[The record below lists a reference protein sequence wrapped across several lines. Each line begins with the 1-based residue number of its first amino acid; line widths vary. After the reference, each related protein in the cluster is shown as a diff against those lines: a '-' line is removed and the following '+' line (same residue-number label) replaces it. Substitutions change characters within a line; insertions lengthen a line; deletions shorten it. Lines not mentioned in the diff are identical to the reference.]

1 MITKFT
7 DLTQLV
13 CRPDQTVRE
22 ALERITESGVLAQ
35 IVVNADGALVGTV
48 TDADV
53 RRAILRGINVDG
65 PVRDCAHTTPI
76 VGLEGE
82 DEENIARLHSIPGLV
97 PFLPI
102 VDAARR
108 PLEVW
113 VRQPANRKMPA
124 LVMAG
129 GLGTRLGEL
138 TRNTPKPLLDVAG
151 APILEHVLRQLE
163 KGGSREIFVSVHHL
177 SDQVR
182 RFVEARRGE
191 ARLSIVEEIEPLG
204 TAGAVANVSLKDAE
218 GLIVA
223 NGDLVTQIDFHALE
237 LFHLR
242 QGNDVTISAASY
254 EVAVPY
260 GVIRHAPD
268 GTFTGLEEKP
278 DLTFMVAAGI
288 YALSPAAAA
297 LVPPDRRSDMPE
309 LINRAKSIGLRV
321 GVFPIHEYWRD
332 VGQRHD
338 LDAARRDHSEE
349 AVRARHCGPSL
360 SEEQQQ

>member
-1 MITKFT
+1 MISKLT
-7 DLTQLV
+7 DLTPLV
-13 CRPDQTVRE
+13 CGPDQTVRD
-22 ALERITESGVLAQ
+22 ALERITQSGVLAQ
-35 IVVNADGALVGTV
+35 IVVNPDGTLYGTV

-53 RRAILRGINVDG
+53 RRAILRGIKVEG
-65 PVRDCAHTTPI
+65 PVRDCAHVKPI
-76 VGLEGE
+76 VGLEGQNA
-82 DEENIARLHSIPGLV
+82 ENIARLHAIPGLV

-102 VDAARR
+102 VDAERR
-108 PLEVW
+108 LLEVW
-113 VRQPANRKMPA
+113 VRQPATPKMPA
-124 LVMAG
+124 LIMAG
-129 GLGTRLGEL
+129 GRGARLGDL

-163 KGGSREIFVSVHHL
+163 KGGSREIFISVHHL

-182 RFVEARRGE
+182 RFVEERRGA
-191 ARLSIVEEIEPLG
+191 ARLSIVEETEPLG
-204 TAGAVANVSLKDAE
+204 TAGAIAKIALEDAE

-223 NGDLVTQIDFHALE
+223 NGDLVTQTDFHALE

-254 EVAVPY
+254 EVSVPY

-268 GTFTGLEEKP
+268 GAFTGMEEKP
-278 DLTFMVAAGI
+278 DLTYMVAAGI

-338 LDAARRDHSEE
+338 LDAARREHSEE
-349 AVRARHCGPSL
+349 AVRARLPGSSV
-360 SEEQQQ
+360 SEEQQ

>member
-1 MITKFT
+1 MITKLT
-7 DLTQLV
+7 DLAALV
-13 CRPDQTVRE
+13 CGPDRTIRE
-22 ALERITESGVLAQ
+22 ALERITESGLLAQ
-35 IVVNADGALVGTV
+35 IVVNPDGSLHGTV

-65 PVRDCAHTTPI
+65 PVRDCAQTQPI
-76 VGLEGE
+76 VGRDGAN
-82 DEENIARLHSIPGLV
+82 EENVARLHSIPGLV

-102 VDAARR
+102 VDSERR
-108 PLEVW
+108 LLEVW
-113 VRQPANRKMPA
+113 VRQPAIRKMPA

-129 GLGTRLGEL
+129 GRGTRLGEL
-138 TRNTPKPLLDVAG
+138 TRNTPKPLLEVAG
-151 APILEHVLRQLE
+151 TPILEHVLRQLE

-177 SDQVR
+177 SEKVR
-182 RFVEARRGE
+182 RFVDERRGE
-191 ARLSIVEEIEPLG
+191 ARLSVVEETEPLG
-204 TAGAVANVSLKDAE
+204 TAGAIAKVSLENAE

-223 NGDLVTQIDFHALE
+223 NGDLVTRTDFHALE
-237 LFHLR
+237 MFHLR

-268 GTFTGLEEKP
+268 GAFTGLEEKP
-278 DLTFMVAAGI
+278 NMTYLVAAGI

-297 LVPPDRRSDMPE
+297 LVPPDRRSDMPD

-332 VGQRHD
+332 VGQRQD
-338 LDAARRDHSEE
+338 LDAARQDHSDA
-349 AVRARHCGPSL
+349 AVRAAPNRVSV